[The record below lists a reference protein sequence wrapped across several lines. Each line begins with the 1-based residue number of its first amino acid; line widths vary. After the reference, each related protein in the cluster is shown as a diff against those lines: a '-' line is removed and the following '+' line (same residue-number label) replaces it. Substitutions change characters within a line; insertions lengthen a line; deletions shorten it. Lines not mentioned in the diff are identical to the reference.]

1 MTPVPVRV
9 AFSKT
14 GSLSFISHLDLMR
27 TVSRMLI
34 RADIGIY
41 YTEGFNP
48 HPKLVF
54 ALPLPVGAESVSE
67 LFDIKVEGEPDCGL
81 ILSRLRREAPPELP
95 IREVYVPSRKF
106 RDIAFAEY
114 DITMHHKCMPEDA
127 AERVNA
133 LTASPLVL
141 TKRTKSGEAECD
153 IREYIAALTAELC
166 EGNLYIKTRL
176 CADAEHYLNPEYV
189 VRAVRRAL
197 GTEDDDISPGGDTYS
212 IMRTRILD
220 GAGEDFR

>member
-1 MTPVPVRV
+1 MTPVRV

-27 TVSRMLI
+27 TVSRILV

-54 ALPLPVGAESVSE
+54 ALPLSVGAESVSE
-67 LFDIKVEGEPDCGL
+67 LFDIKVEGEADCGL
-81 ILSRLRREAPPELP
+81 ILSRLRREAPPEME
-95 IREVYVPSRKF
+95 IRDVYVPSRKF

-114 DITMHHKCMPEDA
+114 DIAIHHKDMPEDG
-127 AERVNA
+127 AERVNT
-133 LTASPLVL
+133 LTDSPLVL
-141 TKRTKSGEAECD
+141 TKKTKSGEAECD
-153 IREYIAALTAELC
+153 IREYIAALTAELR
-166 EGNLYIKTRL
+166 EGDLYIKTRL
-176 CADAEHYLNPEYV
+176 SADAEHYLNPEYV
-189 VRAVRRAL
+189 VLAVRRGL
-197 GTEDDDISPGGDTYS
+197 GIEEDDIAPGGDTYS